1 MNEKKQTKDEISLMT
16 ANDLKSELKNWK
28 FTRYKAINF
37 AIGILALLIY
47 ESIGRPIFN
56 NNFRDPTL

>member
-1 MNEKKQTKDEISLMT
+1 MT

-47 ESIGRPIFN
+47 ESIGRPIFS